1 MDHQMVEVGYGDRV
15 ETRPVFAYAT
25 EVCGIRR
32 DRDVWA
38 IDYRGSVLRLRDC
51 LGMRY
56 LATLLR
62 NPDRLY
68 LAYDLA
74 RDDQTTDGEAGA
86 RDRMV
91 EIRSELEEARAY
103 NDLWRASTLEMRLE
117 TESEEIASRL
127 GLVGAR
133 RGEKSP
139 AERARQSVTHAIRGV
154 IRKISAHSPAL
165 GHYLDATVR
174 TGTYC
179 RHSPDPRMPIDWC
192 W

>member
-1 MDHQMVEVGYGDRV
+1 
-15 ETRPVFAYAT
+15 
-25 EVCGIRR
+25 
-32 DRDVWA
+32 VWVLA
-38 IDYRGSVLRLRDC
+38 YRGSSIRLRDC

-56 LATLLR
+56 LTTLLR
-62 NPDRLY
+62 NPERLY

-74 RDDQTTDGEAGA
+74 RDDHAEGSETAG
-86 RDRMV
+86 RERLV
-91 EIRSELEEARAY
+91 EIRGELEEARAF
-103 NDLWRASTLEMRLE
+103 NDLWRASTLETEL
-117 TESEEIASRL
+117 ESESERIASRL

-154 IRKISAHSPAL
+154 IRKVTTHSPAL

-179 RHSPDPRMPIDWC
+179 RHSPDPRMPIEWR